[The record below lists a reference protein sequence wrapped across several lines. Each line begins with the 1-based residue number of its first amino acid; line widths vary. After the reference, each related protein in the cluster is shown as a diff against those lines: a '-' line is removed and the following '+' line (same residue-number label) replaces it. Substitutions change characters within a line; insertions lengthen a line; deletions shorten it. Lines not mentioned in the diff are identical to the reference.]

1 MICLKDSINRY
12 FNDLDFRYTVYSNM
26 LHIINYNKILSLE
39 DNRISILYN
48 NKRIIFKGNNFIL
61 KKMLDNEVLIRGV
74 VLGVEVNDI

>member
-1 MICLKDSINRY
+1 MKESINRY

-26 LHIINYNKILSLE
+26 LHIINYTKVLSLE
-39 DNRISILYN
+39 EKRISILVN
-48 NKRIIFKGNNFIL
+48 NKRIVFKGDNFIL

>member
-1 MICLKDSINRY
+1 MKESINRY

-26 LHIINYNKILSLE
+26 LHIINYTKVLSLE
-39 DNRISILYN
+39 EKRVSILFN
-48 NKRIIFKGNNFIL
+48 NKRIVFKGDNFIL

>member
-1 MICLKDSINRY
+1 MKESINRY

-26 LHIINYNKILSLE
+26 LHIINYTKVLSLE
-39 DNRISILYN
+39 EKRVSILVN
-48 NKRIIFKGNNFIL
+48 NKRIVFKGDNFIL